1 MSRTSS
7 SLTHEEQCTFEE
19 SMHLYAINNSVILHN
34 KKMLKKLNIPVA
46 LCSAEQQRQRTPTT
60 TEDEHLPA
68 KVLLCNEQ
76 KVMLTSNLWVH
87 AGLVNGALG
96 KVISIFYSI
105 GSKPPELPSF
115 MVVDFIQYKG
125 TPWDIS
131 HPTYVPISP
140 MTRGVR
146 RQIPLQM
153 AWALMTHKSQG
164 MTLDKA
170 TVDIGTK
177 ERQGLTFTAISRVCS
192 LADIQINP
200 AFPFSPIA
208 QMHKN
213 PYLKR
218 RQQEESLLA
227 SKSMQENIL

>member
-1 MSRTSS
+1 MGR
-7 SLTHEEQCTFEE
+7 QNPFQQ
-19 SMHLYAINNSVILHN
+19 ILPGQ
-34 KKMLKKLNIPVA
+34 K
-46 LCSAEQQRQRTPTT
+46 TPTT
-60 TEDEHLPA
+60 TEDEQLPA

-96 KVISIFYSI
+96 KVISIFYSMD
-105 GSKPPELPSF
+105 SKPPELPSF
-115 MVVDFIQYKG
+115 TVVDFRQYKG

-140 MTRGVR
+140 ITRGTR

-153 AWALMTHKSQG
+153 AWALTIHKSQG

-170 TVDIGTK
+170 TVDIGTR
-177 ERQGLTFTAISRVCS
+177 ERQGLTFTAISRVRS
-192 LADIQINP
+192 LADIHINL
-200 AFPFSPIA
+200 AFPFSRIA
-208 QMHKN
+208 QVHKN

-227 SKSMQENIL
+227 SKSIQDNTL